1 MTLSKRETNI
11 ALGLGVTVLL
21 VILWSVVLSPYLDAI
36 SVIKDGI
43 KTSQKQWDDDNSVF
57 SHRKHLEKVWTEITN
72 GGLTA
77 DQSKA
82 ETQALNSA
90 SDWAYAAGVN
100 ITALKSERTTD
111 AGPFLIIG
119 FHVTGTASMSA
130 IKRMLISFE
139 TATIPV
145 RVNDM
150 QITPVKEG
158 TDNLT
163 IQLSLSTLCL
173 KPDQP
178 AGKTVVTQA
187 GWETQ
192 SWN

>member
-1 MTLSKRETNI
+1 MTLSKRESNI
-11 ALGLGVTVLL
+11 AIGLGVTVLL
-21 VILWSVVLSPYLDAI
+21 AVLWSVVLSPYLDAI
-36 SVIKDGI
+36 GAIKKDLATEQT
-43 KTSQKQWDDDNSVF
+43 KFDADSSVF
-57 SHRKHLEKVWTEITN
+57 SHRKHLEKVWKEITD

-77 DQSKA
+77 DQSRA
-82 ETQALNSA
+82 ETQALNNA

-100 ITALKSERTTD
+100 ITALKSERTAD

-119 FHVTGTASMSA
+119 FHVTGNASMSA

-150 QITPVKEG
+150 QITPRKEG
-158 TDNLT
+158 TDDLM

-178 AGKTVVTQA
+178 TNKTALTRA
-187 GWETQ
+187 GWEAQ

>member
-1 MTLSKRETNI
+1 MTKRENNI
-11 ALGLGVTVLL
+11 AIGLGVTVLL
-21 VILWSVVLSPYLDAI
+21 VVIWSVAVSPYLDAI
-36 SVIKDGI
+36 DGI
-43 KTSQKQWDDDNSVF
+43 NSSIKTAQNKWEDDTSVF
-57 SHRKHLEKVWTEITN
+57 NHRKRLEKVWTEITN

-77 DQSKA
+77 DQSRA
-82 ETQALNSA
+82 ETQALNAA

-111 AGPFLIIG
+111 EGPFLIIS
-119 FHVTGTASMSA
+119 FHVTGNASTPA
-130 IKRMLISFE
+130 IKRMLYSFE

-150 QITPVKEG
+150 QITPRKEG
-158 TDNLT
+158 TDDLT

-178 AGKTVVTQA
+178 AGKTTLTWANVEA
-187 GWETQ
+187 K